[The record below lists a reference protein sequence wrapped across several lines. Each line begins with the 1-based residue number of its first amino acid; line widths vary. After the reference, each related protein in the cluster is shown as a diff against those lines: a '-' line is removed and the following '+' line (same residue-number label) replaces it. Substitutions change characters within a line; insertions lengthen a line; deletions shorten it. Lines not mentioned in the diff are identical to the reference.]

1 MFKILVVDDE
11 TIIRRGIVLGVD
23 WASMDC
29 IVVGEAANGLEG
41 IKAVEQYNPNI
52 IITDVRMPYMDGIQM
67 LTFLR
72 EQRCPAN
79 FILLTAYSDFEYVHS
94 ALKLG
99 AIDYLLKPFQTQE
112 LVGAIMRIRQKEQE
126 QTILTPQNVLPL
138 IKGDKSKYVLKAMQ
152 YISDHYMDANIS
164 ITSIA
169 SHLAVSESHLSHVFK
184 KETSYTVIGYL
195 TQYRMHMAM
204 KLLSDP
210 RYKVYEVAEMIGYRD
225 LAYFGHMFKKTV
237 GISPSEYQDRC

>member
-11 TIIRRGIVLGVD
+11 TIIRRGIMLGVD

-29 IVVGEAANGLEG
+29 IVVGEAANGAEGLE
-41 IKAVEQYNPNI
+41 AVRQYNPNI
-52 IITDVRMPYMDGIQM
+52 IITDVRMPHMDGIQM
-67 LTFLR
+67 LTELR
-72 EQRCPAN
+72 RQNCPAS
-79 FILLTAYSDFEYVHS
+79 FILLTAYSDFEYARS

-99 AIDYLLKPFQTQE
+99 AVDYLLKPFQTQE
-112 LVGAIMRIRQKEQE
+112 LTGAVTRIRQKEKE

-138 IKGDKSKYVLKAMQ
+138 TKGDKSKYVLKALQ
-152 YISDHYMDANIS
+152 YIADHYMDADIS

-204 KLLSDP
+204 KLLTDH
-210 RYKVYEVAEMIGYRD
+210 RYKVYEVAEMTGYRD

-237 GISPSEYQDRC
+237 GISPSEYRDRC

>member
-11 TIIRRGIVLGVD
+11 TIIRRGIMLGVD

-29 IVVGEAANGLEG
+29 IVAGEAANGTEGLE
-41 IKAVEQYNPNI
+41 AVRQYNPNI
-52 IITDVRMPYMDGIQM
+52 IITDVRMPHMDGIQM
-67 LTFLR
+67 LTELR
-72 EQRCPAN
+72 RQNCPAS
-79 FILLTAYSDFEYVHS
+79 FILLTAYSDFEYARS

-99 AIDYLLKPFQTQE
+99 AVDYLLKPFQTQE
-112 LVGAIMRIRQKEQE
+112 LTGAITRIRQKEKE

-138 IKGDKSKYVLKAMQ
+138 TKGDKSKYVLKALQ
-152 YISDHYMDANIS
+152 YIADHYMDADIS

-204 KLLSDP
+204 KLLTDH
-210 RYKVYEVAEMIGYRD
+210 RYKVYEVAEMTGYRD

-237 GISPSEYQDRC
+237 GISPSEYRDRC

>member
-11 TIIRRGIVLGVD
+11 TIIRRGIMLGVD

-29 IVVGEAANGLEG
+29 IVVGEAANGAEGLE
-41 IKAVEQYNPNI
+41 AVRQYNPNI
-52 IITDVRMPYMDGIQM
+52 IITDVRMPHMDGIQM
-67 LTFLR
+67 LTELR
-72 EQRCPAN
+72 RQNCPAS
-79 FILLTAYSDFEYVHS
+79 FILLTAYSDFEYARS

-99 AIDYLLKPFQTQE
+99 AVDYLLKPFQTQE
-112 LVGAIMRIRQKEQE
+112 LTGAVTRIRQKERE

-138 IKGDKSKYVLKAMQ
+138 TKGDKSKYVLKALQ
-152 YISDHYMDANIS
+152 YIADHYMDADIS

-204 KLLSDP
+204 KLLTDH
-210 RYKVYEVAEMIGYRD
+210 RYKVYEVAEMTGYRD

-237 GISPSEYQDRC
+237 GISPSEYRDRC

>member
-11 TIIRRGIVLGVD
+11 TIIRRGIMLGVD

-29 IVVGEAANGLEG
+29 IVVGEAANGAEGLE
-41 IKAVEQYNPNI
+41 AVRQYNPNI
-52 IITDVRMPYMDGIQM
+52 IITDVRMPHMDGIQM
-67 LTFLR
+67 LTELR
-72 EQRCPAN
+72 RQNCPAS
-79 FILLTAYSDFEYVHS
+79 FILLTAYSDFEYARS

-99 AIDYLLKPFQTQE
+99 AVDYLLKPFQTQE
-112 LVGAIMRIRQKEQE
+112 LTGAVTRIRQKEKE

-138 IKGDKSKYVLKAMQ
+138 TKGDKSKYVLKALQ
-152 YISDHYMDANIS
+152 YIADHYMDADIS

-204 KLLSDP
+204 KLLTDP
-210 RYKVYEVAEMIGYRD
+210 RYKVYEVAEMTGYRD

-237 GISPSEYQDRC
+237 GISPSEYRDRC

>member
-11 TIIRRGIVLGVD
+11 AIIRRGIVLGVD

-29 IVVGEAANGLEG
+29 IVAGEAANGIEG
-41 IKAVEQYNPNI
+41 MKAVQKYNPSI

-67 LTFLR
+67 LTELR
-72 EQRCPAN
+72 QQRCTAN
-79 FILLTAYSDFEYVHS
+79 FILLTAYSDFEYVRS
-94 ALKLG
+94 ALKLS

-112 LVGAIMRIRQKEQE
+112 LAGAIARIRQREQE

-138 IKGDKSKYVLKAMQ
+138 VKGDKSKYVLKALQ
-152 YISDHYMDANIS
+152 YIAEHYMDDDIS

-184 KETSYTVIGYL
+184 KETSYTVISYL

-204 KLLSDP
+204 KLLTDH

-237 GISPSEYQDRC
+237 GLSPSEYQDRC

>member
-11 TIIRRGIVLGVD
+11 TIIRRGIMLGVD

-29 IVVGEAANGLEG
+29 IVVGEAANGAEGLE
-41 IKAVEQYNPNI
+41 AVRQYNPNI
-52 IITDVRMPYMDGIQM
+52 IITDVRMPHMDGIQM
-67 LTFLR
+67 LTELR
-72 EQRCPAN
+72 RQNCPAS
-79 FILLTAYSDFEYVHS
+79 FILLTAYSDFEYARS

-99 AIDYLLKPFQTQE
+99 AVDYLLKPFQTQE
-112 LVGAIMRIRQKEQE
+112 LTGAVTRIRQKEKE

-138 IKGDKSKYVLKAMQ
+138 TKGDKSKYVLKALQ
-152 YISDHYMDANIS
+152 YIADHYMDADIS

-184 KETSYTVIGYL
+184 KETSYTVISYL

-204 KLLSDP
+204 KLLTDH
-210 RYKVYEVAEMIGYRD
+210 RYKVYEVAEMTGYRD

-237 GISPSEYQDRC
+237 GISPSEYRDRC